1 MSSKVIDWAALVK
14 EAWGP
19 AYFEPDVVYIQS
31 NGRES
36 KDSRGQ
42 GGIYTVSIFNALLTE
57 DQRAGLAPNYLLQE
71 DGSRLG
77 NG

>member
-1 MSSKVIDWAALVK
+1 MTSKVIDWAALVK

-36 KDSRGQ
+36 KDTRGQ
-42 GGIYTVSIFNALLTE
+42 GGIYTNRLEGIDQETFDSANQDYPNILTE
-57 DQRAGLAPNYLLQE
+57 DLGRLMQE
-71 DGSRLG
+71 
-77 NG
+77 

>member
-1 MSSKVIDWAALVK
+1 MTSKTIDWAALVK

-19 AYFEPDVVYIQS
+19 AYFEPDVVYLQS

-36 KDSRGQ
+36 KDTRNQ
-42 GGIYTVSIFNALLTE
+42 GGIYTVSVFDALLTE
-57 DQRAGLAPNYLLQE
+57 DQRAGLAHNYLLQE